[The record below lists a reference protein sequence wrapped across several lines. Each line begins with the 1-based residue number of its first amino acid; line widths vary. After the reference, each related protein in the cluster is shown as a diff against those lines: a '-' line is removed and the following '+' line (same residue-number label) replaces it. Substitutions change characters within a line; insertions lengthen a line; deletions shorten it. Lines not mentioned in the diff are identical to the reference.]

1 MPSDNKSGEPR
12 TTDLGPIPRDQWDH
26 FQQLSEEHHHRQRAE
41 IENLKAELAAFSKAL
56 SKAEFEVIAQAK
68 EIERLRI
75 ALADMHMENQP

>member
-1 MPSDNKSGEPR
+1 MASDAQEPLSQ

-26 FQQLSEEHHHRQRAE
+26 FQQLSEEHHHQQRAE

-75 ALADMHMENQP
+75 ALADIRLENQP